1 MLFTRCPAC
10 QTTFRITADELRKA
24 DGEVRCGRCDSV
36 FHAYDGLPERL
47 PERLPESS
55 PATEPAAAK
64 WSTDSFV
71 ILEDRELDSSDLDG
85 SQDSA
90 QLHAK
95 PHRWLAG
102 SMVLIVILSLQATHH
117 FRAELANQPVI
128 GPLVRSGYSALGSEI
143 TPKWDLE
150 QYKILD
156 WTATTDPSV
165 GGGDTLTIT
174 ARIRNDGPA
183 DQPYPYI
190 RLELKDRWEQTVG
203 RRSFE
208 PAEYLPADHR
218 GSSLM
223 AAGTTVP
230 ARLDVVDRNEDAY
243 GFELDVCVD
252 AAAGRITCKSDAVFE

>member
-10 QTTFRITADELRKA
+10 QTTFRITVDVLRKA
-24 DGEVRCGRCDSV
+24 DGEVRCGRCDSI
-36 FHAYDGLPERL
+36 FHAFDGLPKRQ
-47 PERLPESS
+47 PES
-55 PATEPAAAK
+55 PQATEPVAAG

-71 ILEDRELDSSDLDG
+71 ILEDRDLDASEPDG
-85 SQDSA
+85 SQDTA
-90 QLHAK
+90 PQQAR
-95 PHRWLAG
+95 PYRWLAG
-102 SMVLIVILSLQATHH
+102 SMVLVAILSLQATHF

-156 WTATTDPSV
+156 WTATTEPGAGDD
-165 GGGDTLTIT
+165 DTLTIT

-183 DQPYPYI
+183 AQPYPNI

-218 GSSLM
+218 GNSLM

-230 ARLDVVDRNEDAY
+230 ARLDVVDRKEDAY
-243 GFELDVCVD
+243 GFELDVCVK
-252 AAAGRITCKSDAVFE
+252 AAAGRVACKSDAVFQ

>member
-36 FHAYDGLPERL
+36 FHAFDGL

-55 PATEPAAAK
+55 PATEPAAAE

-71 ILEDRELDSSDLDG
+71 ILEDRELDSPDQDG

-128 GPLVRSGYSALGSEI
+128 GPLVRSGYSALGAEI

-203 RRSFE
+203 RRSFD

>member
-10 QTTFRITADELRKA
+10 QTTFRITVDVLRKA
-24 DGEVRCGRCDSV
+24 DGEVRCGRCDSI
-36 FHAYDGLPERL
+36 FHAFDGLPKRQ
-47 PERLPESS
+47 PES
-55 PATEPAAAK
+55 PQATEPVAAG

-71 ILEDRELDSSDLDG
+71 ILEDRDLDASEPDG
-85 SQDSA
+85 SQDTA
-90 QLHAK
+90 PQQAR
-95 PHRWLAG
+95 PYRWLAG
-102 SMVLIVILSLQATHH
+102 SMVLVVILSLQATHF

-156 WTATTDPSV
+156 WTATTEPGAGDD
-165 GGGDTLTIT
+165 DTLTIT

-183 DQPYPYI
+183 AQPYPNI

-208 PAEYLPADHR
+208 PAEYLPADH
-218 GSSLM
+218 GANSLM

-230 ARLDVVDRNEDAY
+230 ARLDVVDRKEDAY
-243 GFELDVCVD
+243 GFELDICVK
-252 AAAGRITCKSDAVFE
+252 APAGPVACKSDAIFE